1 MKKLFKRISQI
12 SIGAL
17 LVVGLFK
24 SYSLYTQNILK
35 QSVLKAES
43 SLENHP
49 FVILIPAHNPGEAA
63 GKSLLSV
70 LTQKYQNFRV
80 IYLDNSSTDG
90 SFESAKKLA
99 TYLQKEDKITFTQS
113 NTPHLESLYKAI
125 HTCKNEEI
133 ILVVDSTDFLAHE
146 SVLTRLNRLY
156 GTPFIWMTYGSYL
169 DYPSYKQIPAS
180 CKPFE
185 KNVVF
190 NNSYRS
196 HETTVLSPVSFYA
209 ALFKKIKLDDLR
221 YKECFME
228 EARSWAYALP
238 LLEMSG
244 KHARFVN
251 ETLYLHS
258 RVEDEYSNSPCL
270 EHLRKS
276 PKYKR
281 VKKLSLFDE

>member
-1 MKKLFKRISQI
+1 MKKIFKRASQI

-17 LVVGLFK
+17 LVIGVFK
-24 SYSLYTQNILK
+24 SYSLYHQNILK
-35 QSVLKAES
+35 QSSLQAES
-43 SLENHP
+43 NLKSNP
-49 FVILIPAHNPGEAA
+49 FVILIPSHNPGPGVE
-63 GKSLLSV
+63 KSLLSV
-70 LTQKYQNFRV
+70 LSQNYQNFRI

-90 SFESAKKLA
+90 SFETAKKLA
-99 TYLQKEDKITFTQS
+99 SYLDKENKISFIKS
-113 NTPHLESLYKAI
+113 SAPPLESLYASVQ
-125 HTCKNEEI
+125 TCKNSEI

-146 SVLTRLNRLY
+146 AVLTKLNRLY
-156 GTPFIWMTYGSYL
+156 SSPFTWMTYGSYL
-169 DYPSYKQIPAS
+169 DYPSYKTIPTS
-180 CKPFE
+180 CKSFE

-196 HETTVLSPVSFYA
+196 HETMVLSPVSFYA

-228 EARSWAYALP
+228 EVRSWAYTLP

-251 ETLYLHS
+251 EVLYLHS
-258 RVEDEYSNSPCL
+258 RAADENLNSPCL

-276 PKYKR
+276 PKYAR
-281 VKKLSLFDE
+281 VKKLSLSDE